1 MRLCSR
7 LFLFYPTATYFQCT
21 EKRGTVEAGKE
32 GCSWKIQSLETLK
45 TLTGRASSLR
55 IILRMGEV

>member
-45 TLTGRASSLR
+45 TLTGQA
-55 IILRMGEV
+55 